1 MQVTPG
7 QRIAQLLLIPYIQQG
22 KAINRKRGTQNLE
35 AQISIKYMKLVK
47 PILFPRIFGG
57 A

>member
-47 PILFPRIFGG
+47 PIL
-57 A
+57 